1 MKKDILNSQSFIIM
15 VFVGLIILNILAQ
28 QFPLQID
35 LTSEGLY
42 TISESSKT
50 ILKQLEREVKIDVYV
65 SEDLPVDAARV
76 SQQITDSLEE
86 YKKYAGSNLNVVIN
100 HPSNSEED
108 IRELAEKG
116 IPQLKFNVIEKDRLE
131 VKTGFFGM
139 VISQE
144 EEKEVIPIL
153 DSISSFEY
161 NFISSVLAVSKTE
174 KESIGILVGHQEKM
188 IEVPQLEKHY
198 NMYLVEI
205 AAIEGEIGFIEYTVQ
220 EEEEEVRAEEK
231 EFIELNTLI
240 IAGPIL
246 EIADEEIE
254 FMDDFLQNGG
264 SLIALVDAINPNPET
279 LQAERAEHGLNRLTS
294 KYGILIDENLVLDSS
309 MENITY
315 RQGWI
320 PVSAPY
326 PYWIKLL
333 SENFSDNPA
342 FAKIQSLVLPWASTL
357 SISEKEKYITKVLA
371 KTTKKSS
378 IQSDNFNLFPG
389 QKINFS
395 ENVNGF
401 TVAALSEPR
410 DENSNVGKLV
420 IIGDSDFILPGILSL
435 APDNLTFFLNLID
448 IISSSRDLIS
458 IRSKQIVDRP
468 IKELNEDQKTMWR
481 FGSIFSSVVLLD
493 LYGIARIAKRKKKK
507 S

>member
-15 VFVGLIILNILAQ
+15 ALAGLIVLNALVQ

-42 TISESSKT
+42 TISESSKN
-50 ILKQLEREVKIDVYV
+50 ILKQLENEVKIDVYV
-65 SEDLPVDAARV
+65 SEDLPVNAATV

-86 YKKYAGSNLNVVIN
+86 YKKYANSNLNVVIH

-108 IRELAEKG
+108 VKDLAEKG

-139 VISQE
+139 TIMQG

-153 DSISSFEY
+153 DSVTDFEY

-205 AAIEGEIGFIEYTVQ
+205 TEMDKKRGFIEYVEQ
-220 EEEEEVRAEEK
+220 EEEEPEEK
-231 EFIELNTLI
+231 EFIEDLDTLI

-254 FMDDFLQNGG
+254 VIDEFIQNGG
-264 SLIALVDAINPNPET
+264 SVIALIDTINPNPET
-279 LQAERAEHGLNRLTS
+279 LEAENAEHGINRLTS
-294 KYGILIDENLVLDSS
+294 RYGILIDENLVFDSS

-315 RQGWI
+315 RQGWFT
-320 PVSAPY
+320 VSEPY

-342 FAKIQSLVLPWASTL
+342 FTKIQSLVLPWASTL
-357 SISEKEKYITKVLA
+357 SIAEKEEYNVTVLA
-371 KTTKKSS
+371 KTTKRSGIK
-378 IQSDNFNLFPG
+378 SDNFNLFPG
-389 QKINFS
+389 QRIDIS
-395 ENVNGF
+395 ENIDGF
-401 TVAALSEPR
+401 TVAALAEPK
-410 DENSNVGKLV
+410 DEESIIGKLV
-420 IIGDSDFILPGILSL
+420 VIGDSDLILTNILSL

-448 IISSSRDLIS
+448 ITSSSHDLIS

-468 IKELNEDQKTMWR
+468 IKELTEEEKTMWR
-481 FGSIFSSVVLLD
+481 FGSMFGSVVLLD
-493 LYGIARIAKRKKKK
+493 LYGIARIAKRKKKRN
-507 S
+507 